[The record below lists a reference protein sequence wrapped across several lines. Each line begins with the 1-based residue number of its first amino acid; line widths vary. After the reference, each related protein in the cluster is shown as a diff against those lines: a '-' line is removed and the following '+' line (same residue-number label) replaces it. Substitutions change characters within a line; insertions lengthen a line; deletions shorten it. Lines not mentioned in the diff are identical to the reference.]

1 MVVSADA
8 QVADADERTM
18 FKRQKII
25 LGLIVAAPKVLTRT
39 ELMKWLFLLRQES
52 PLGSDHSFY
61 DFIPYKH
68 GPFSFVAYRDLDQL
82 LRYGYLNK
90 EALSIPEPMDT
101 YVKDEVRSLTIQV
114 RQAIRE
120 ICVQY
125 SSFTLNE
132 LLDYVYCRYPWFAS
146 RSERIKSPRP
156 ELRKAGIAIYTAGY
170 EGESID
176 QFFKKLL
183 RAGMQRVLDVR
194 SNPVSRKYGYAKATM
209 ERICKKLD
217 LEYIHLPELGIPQL
231 HRRSLKTFEDYQQLL
246 QQYEQQ
252 FLPNASIV
260 LQRASSLIQ
269 ERPSVLVCFE
279 ADVRCCH
286 RSRLARSISS
296 DTGLAV
302 THL

>member
-1 MVVSADA
+1 MVVSADV
-8 QVADADERTM
+8 QVADEVEKTM
-18 FKRQKII
+18 FKRQKIT
-25 LGLIVAAPKVLTRT
+25 LGLIVAAPKVLSRT

-68 GPFSFVAYRDLDQL
+68 GPFSFVAYRDLDEL
-82 LRYGYLNK
+82 LRYGYLND
-90 EALSIPEPMDT
+90 EALLISESMHA
-101 YVKDEVRSLTIQV
+101 YVKDEVRSLSLQV

-132 LLDYVYCRYPWFAS
+132 LLDYVYRRYPWFAS
-146 RSERIKSPRP
+146 RSEHIKSSKPV
-156 ELRKAGIAIYTAGY
+156 LRKAGVAVYTAGY

-209 ERICKKLD
+209 ERICEKLD
-217 LEYIHLPELGIPQL
+217 LEYVHLPELGIPQP
-231 HRRSLKTFEDYQQLL
+231 HRRSLKTFKDYQQLL
-246 QQYEQQ
+246 LQYEEQ

-260 LQRASSLIQ
+260 RQQAAGLIQ
-269 ERPSVLVCFE
+269 ERPSVLICFE

-286 RSRLARSISS
+286 RGCLARSISS

>member
-18 FKRQKII
+18 FKRKKII

-68 GPFSFVAYRDLDQL
+68 GPFSFVVYRDLDEL
-82 LRYGYLNK
+82 LRNGYLNDG
-90 EALSIPEPMDT
+90 ALSIPESMRE
-101 YVKDEVRSLTIQV
+101 YVNDEVQSLPIQV
-114 RQAIRE
+114 REAIRE
-120 ICVQY
+120 ICVRY
-125 SSFTLNE
+125 SSRTLEE
-132 LLDYVYCRYPWFAS
+132 LLNYVYHSYPWFAS
-146 RSERIKSPRP
+146 RSERMKLSKPV
-156 ELRKAGIAIYTAGY
+156 LRKAGIAVYTAGY
-170 EGESID
+170 EGESVD

-209 ERICKKLD
+209 ERICEKLD
-217 LEYIHLPELGIPQL
+217 LEYVHLPELGIPQL

-260 LQRASSLIQ
+260 RQRAVTLIQ

-279 ADVRCCH
+279 ADVRYCH
-286 RSRLARSISS
+286 RGRLARSISS